1 MAKHKIVIITG
12 PGGVGKTTISQFLCQ
27 NLSEEFRETISCTTR
42 AKREHEEDEKDYYFI
57 SKEDFEKKIANNEFL
72 EYNTFP
78 NGYMYGTL
86 YSEVLSILEDCNCII
101 VMDPVTASTLKEKEF
116 FKQHE
121 THTFFLNAD
130 ESIVRRRLKKRGA
143 DAKEINQRLAIAK
156 DERQYAKFCDHRVFV
171 KNPYY
176 ASGRVY
182 KILTGK
188 QFEI

>member
-1 MAKHKIVIITG
+1 MKYVVKAGDTLWGISNQY
-12 PGGVGKTTISQFLCQ
+12 GVNVSDLAS
-27 NLSEEFRETISCTTR
+27 L
-42 AKREHEEDEKDYYFI
+42 
-57 SKEDFEKKIANNEFL
+57 
-72 EYNTFP
+72 
-78 NGYMYGTL
+78 NG
-86 YSEVLSILEDCNCII
+86 
-101 VMDPVTASTLKEKEF
+101 VTASTLKEKEF
-116 FKQHE
+116 FQKHE

-143 DAKEINQRLAIAK
+143 DTKEINQRLAIAK